1 MVNQKQWGDYSYIIR
16 GKQKVKVIKIME
28 KPMTVTEI
36 KKATELSL
44 SEASRVVRGF
54 AKIGL
59 AKCLNPDDVIG
70 RVYELTQRGKSIKL
84 KIANS

>member
-1 MVNQKQWGDYSYIIR
+1 MVNQKQWGDYSYVIR
-16 GKQKVKVIKIME
+16 GKQKVRVLKVMD

-44 SEASRVVRGF
+44 SETSRVVRGF
-54 AKIGL
+54 AKVGL

-70 RVYELTQRGKSIKL
+70 RVYELTQRGKAIKE
-84 KIANS
+84 KI